1 MIGTIAQNVIRFIV
15 LVLFQVLILDHIG
28 LGGYLNPFL
37 YVLFILMLPF
47 ETPEWLVLL
56 LGFVLG
62 LTVDMFTDTLGMHTA
77 SSVLLAY
84 LRKYILRLIAPRDGY
99 ETSFKPTFRQMG
111 FNWFLAYAAIL
122 VFAHHFALFYIE
134 IFRLSD
140 FFFTFVKVVFSS
152 VFTLVLIFITQFLFQ
167 APRER

>member
-1 MIGTIAQNVIRFIV
+1 MVSTLTENALRFIT
-15 LVLFQVLILDHIG
+15 LVLFQVLILNHVE

-62 LTVDMFTDTLGMHTA
+62 LVVDMFTDTLGMHTSA
-77 SSVLLAY
+77 TVFMAF
-84 LRKYILRLIAPRDGY
+84 LRKYVLKVIAPRDGY

-111 FNWFLAYAAIL
+111 FSWFLAYAVIL
-122 VFAHHFALFYIE
+122 VVAHHLLLFYIE

-140 FFFTFVKVVFSS
+140 FFFTFVKVVASS
-152 VFTLVLIFITQFLFQ
+152 VFTLLLVFITQFLFHT
-167 APRER
+167 PRER